1 MTIDSTI
8 KKVCCSVIVTGL
20 KVTKAQLSLRWSTV
34 LPGNLCGTMAVCMV
48 GKGRIRK
55 RWIK

>member
-55 RWIK
+55 RWI